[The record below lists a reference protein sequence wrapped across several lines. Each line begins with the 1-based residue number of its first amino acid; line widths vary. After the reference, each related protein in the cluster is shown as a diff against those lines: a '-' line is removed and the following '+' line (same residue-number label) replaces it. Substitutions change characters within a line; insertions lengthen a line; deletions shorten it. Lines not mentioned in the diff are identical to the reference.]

1 MQKITQFFKE
11 VFYFFTSFPFYK
23 HLILM
28 VLCGGLILVGLF
40 SFLNWYTLHEESI
53 EVPSV
58 VGLST
63 QDAERLLSTRSL
75 KLQVIDER
83 DDENKP
89 RSSILEQF
97 PQSGQKVKE
106 SRTIYIVVNA
116 AKASNVQLYYKSVIG
131 VPLSTVEQKLANLK
145 LKVKDIQLI
154 DGRGENTVAE
164 VRLNDR
170 ILLKEADPTRGIR
183 PPSAPAEI
191 PKGSA
196 VTLVV
201 YRGENNKLRPVP
213 DVMCQTFSAAEL
225 SIKGSQ
231 FIMGDH
237 IFEAEVVDSAGAY
250 VVSQDPLPNAMYLP
264 GTPVRLKLAKEQPKL
279 CEDLGY

>member
-1 MQKITQFFKE
+1 MQRITQFFKE
-11 VFYFFTSFPFYK
+11 AFYFFTSLTFFK
-23 HLILM
+23 HIILM
-28 VLCGGLILVGLF
+28 ILCACLLGIGLF
-40 SFLNWYTLHEESI
+40 TFLHSYTLHSESI

-58 VGLST
+58 VGLT
-63 QDAERLLSTRSL
+63 IQDAERLLSTRSL

-89 RSSILEQF
+89 RSSILEQE
-97 PQSGQKVKE
+97 PRAGHKVKE
-106 SRTIYIVVNA
+106 SRTIYIIVNA
-116 AKASNVQLYYKSVIG
+116 AKAGNVQLYYKSVIG
-131 VPLSTVEQKLANLK
+131 VPLSTVEQKLSNLK

-170 ILLKEADPTRGIR
+170 ILLKEADPTRGIK
-183 PPSAPAEI
+183 PPTAPAEI

-201 YRGENNKLRPVP
+201 YKGENNKLRAIP
-213 DVMCQTFSAAEL
+213 DVMCQTYSAAEF
-225 SIKGSQ
+225 SIKGSE

-237 IFEAEVVDSAGAY
+237 KFESDVVDSSGAY
-250 VVSQDPLPNAMYLP
+250 VVSQDPLPNAMHLP
-264 GTPVRLKLAKEQPKL
+264 GTPVKLKLAKDKPAL
-279 CEDLGY
+279 CQE

>member
-1 MQKITQFFKE
+1 MQRITQFFKE
-11 VFYFFTSFPFYK
+11 AFYFFTSFTFFK
-23 HLILM
+23 HIILIF
-28 VLCGGLILVGLF
+28 LCAGLLGIALF
-40 SFLNWYTLHEESI
+40 SFLKYYTLHGESI

-83 DDENKP
+83 DEENKP
-89 RSSILEQF
+89 RSSILEQY
-97 PQSGQKVKE
+97 PQSGEKVKE
-106 SRTIYIVVNA
+106 SRTIYIIVNA
-116 AKASNVQLYYKSVIG
+116 AKAGNVQLYYKSVIG
-131 VPLSTVEQKLANLK
+131 VPLSTVEQKLSNLK

-154 DGRGENTVAE
+154 DGRGENTIAE
-164 VRLNDR
+164 IRLNDR
-170 ILLKEADPTRGIR
+170 ILLKEADPTRGIK
-183 PPSAPAEI
+183 PPTAPAEI

-201 YRGENNKLRPVP
+201 YKGENNKLRSVP
-213 DVMCQTFSAAEL
+213 DVMCQTYSAAEL

-237 IFEAEVVDSAGAY
+237 RFESDVVDSAGAY
-250 VVSQDPLPNAMYLP
+250 VVSQDPLPNAMHLP
-264 GTPVRLKLAKEQPKL
+264 GTPVRLKLAKDLPKL
-279 CEDLGY
+279 CD